1 MQSINEKT
9 EIKMTPRWHNGISGI
24 SGCRFNIP
32 RPTPTTSG
40 RVSWGIRRCHSCGR
54 GGSCGPGTP
63 YASGSQKR
71 KKEKKKEEKKQK
83 KDDSQ
88 DSGFSTS
95 VPKSESTRGKWTLIK
110 HGATNSIL
118 DISFG
123 TWSIQ
128 VEMFSP
134 QLTYELGVQRNVAWS
149 YICNNWRHRKKWDC
163 LGKVYRGRRGNGST
177 KLNGYVEEEESVY
190 PV

>member
-1 MQSINEKT
+1 MAQWDQRHPWMQVQYSAPHPHHLWQSELRDQALPQLWQRWQLWPRNSICFRQPKKEK
-9 EIKMTPRWHNGISGI
+9 R
-24 SGCRFNIP
+24 
-32 RPTPTTSG
+32 
-40 RVSWGIRRCHSCGR
+40 
-54 GGSCGPGTP
+54 
-63 YASGSQKR
+63 KR
-71 KKEKKKEEKKQK
+71 KKRKKQK

-149 YICNNWRHRKKWDC
+149 YICNN
-163 LGKVYRGRRGNGST
+163 
-177 KLNGYVEEEESVY
+177 
-190 PV
+190 

>member
-24 SGCRFNIP
+24 SGCRFPHHLWQSELRDQALPQLWQRWQLWP
-32 RPTPTTSG
+32 RNSICFRQPKKEK
-40 RVSWGIRRCHSCGR
+40 R
-54 GGSCGPGTP
+54 
-63 YASGSQKR
+63 KR
-71 KKEKKKEEKKQK
+71 KKRKKQK

-177 KLNGYVEEEESVY
+177 KLNG
-190 PV
+190 

>member
-1 MQSINEKT
+1 MAEVAAVAQELHMLQAAK
-9 EIKMTPRWHNGISGI
+9 KGKKKR
-24 SGCRFNIP
+24 
-32 RPTPTTSG
+32 
-40 RVSWGIRRCHSCGR
+40 
-54 GGSCGPGTP
+54 
-63 YASGSQKR
+63 KR
-71 KKEKKKEEKKQK
+71 KKRKKQK

-149 YICNNWRHRKKWDC
+149 YICNN
-163 LGKVYRGRRGNGST
+163 
-177 KLNGYVEEEESVY
+177 
-190 PV
+190 